1 MMTVLRTPAGGCQSM
16 QVLNFVCQ
24 RFYYM
29 HKYFSSLVVCD
40 RLFTSKTR
48 ETDMKGGEV
57 NDW

>member
-1 MMTVLRTPAGGCQSM
+1 M
-16 QVLNFVCQ
+16 QVLIFVCQ

-48 ETDMKGGEV
+48 EADMKGGEV